1 VADFHDPVNF
11 LEILKTKD
19 AGTNRTGWENALY
32 TEMLE
37 RSFNI
42 AASKERFSLLAEAE
56 KILLDEMPLIPLN
69 QAAMLYLHQ
78 DKIKGVSI
86 SSMGNMELK
95 WAYFDE

>member
-1 VADFHDPVNF
+1 MPGQT
-11 LEILKTKD
+11 EQGGKTLF
-19 AGTNRTGWENALY
+19 TQRC
-32 TEMLE
+32 
-37 RSFNI
+37 SFNI